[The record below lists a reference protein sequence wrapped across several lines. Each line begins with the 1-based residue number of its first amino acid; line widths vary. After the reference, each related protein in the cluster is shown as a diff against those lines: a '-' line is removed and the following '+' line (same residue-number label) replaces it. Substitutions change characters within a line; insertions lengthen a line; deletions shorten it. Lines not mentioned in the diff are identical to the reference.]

1 MNSSPATLNKAKTTK
16 SHEVAW
22 QRWGMLYLRLALG
35 VSFLSGIADRFGL
48 YRGWNVGYG
57 DFAGFM
63 KYTAQVNSFMP
74 TSTIPAVCATGQKS
88 CHSRRAAQWLPQ
100 TNRSG

>member
-35 VSFLSGIADRFGL
+35 VSFLSGSP
-48 YRGWNVGYG
+48 
-57 DFAGFM
+57 
-63 KYTAQVNSFMP
+63 TAL
-74 TSTIPAVCATGQKS
+74 VCIEGGMSATAILRDS
-88 CHSRRAAQWLPQ
+88 
-100 TNRSG
+100 